1 MSNWWCIQ
9 MSSRAEP
16 SSSLGMTLSCARHQ
30 VHLHPCRSTRRP
42 GSGPYPG
49 QISRR
54 PHSSTIWVLV
64 KKQDVTRMYIYVNIC
79 RLITDSKTM
88 DHRVDHTRCNI
99 VALRDRGLGGS
110 EPSGWN
116 QTSPPMMNRAIR
128 SAPPQQSFCYA
139 SAGHW
144 TWKAESLR
152 QSTVCI
158 SMPCQSEWWVEE
170 TLNLTTN
177 VASRL
182 FFIQKQASSKGFLLP
197 TAPAQEMDMLS
208 SQLATLYQPWFLK

>member
-1 MSNWWCIQ
+1 

-139 SAGHW
+139 MSVLATEHE
-144 TWKAESLR
+144 K
-152 QSTVCI
+152 
-158 SMPCQSEWWVEE
+158 
-170 TLNLTTN
+170 LNLCDSLQY
-177 VASRL
+177 ASVCHVNLSGELR
-182 FFIQKQASSKGFLLP
+182 KRSTLP
-197 TAPAQEMDMLS
+197 QM
-208 SQLATLYQPWFLK
+208 